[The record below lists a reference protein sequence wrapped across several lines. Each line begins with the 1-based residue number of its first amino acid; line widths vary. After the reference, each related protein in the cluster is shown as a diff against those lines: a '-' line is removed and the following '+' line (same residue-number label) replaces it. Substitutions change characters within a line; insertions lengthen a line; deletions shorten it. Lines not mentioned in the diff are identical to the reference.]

1 VNTFRRAEE
10 KAFMF
15 LSLIAALIATFML
28 FWIIG
33 SIFIGGIESLT
44 WYFLTTAESE
54 TPHIGMGILNA
65 VVGTIVLS
73 TCATIFALPFA
84 FCTAIYLT
92 RYAKDTWCVRALR
105 FFIEVLSGT
114 PSIVLGMFGFLVFVY
129 YLKYFTGGFSLL
141 AGSIALSILI
151 MPVIERATED
161 AINTVGSDLEE
172 GSYAL
177 GSTKWQTIRGITI
190 PVAMSGIMT
199 GAILGFGRAAE
210 ESAVVILTAG
220 YTQYMP
226 YMAVKSNPDLMF
238 GAKFYP
244 FQHVIASLPYSV
256 YHAYENSNVIPLSN
270 GFAAAFV
277 LICVVLVINILAKT
291 ILWYCTKGKK
301 RSSGSILSSLRKA
314 VFRDSTRP
322 SPPGTV
328 LPAACAAAE
337 IASAS
342 RESVILV
349 PEKRIGYTSDSSASS
364 SPTDWTSALTQP
376 VQPSSPV
383 PSIDSGENPHIL
395 SFGHHDPDMPWD
407 GSILPDDTRELPV
420 EMDLPSGTITDSRG
434 AGFEAVPLPE
444 LFEDKPPAILE
455 SRRVRVPGFGGE
467 YEPDVLLAEP
477 GDDLLLMEE
486 PPLTAQPKP
495 TAHPYENWPLMAKN
509 QWENTDV

>member
-1 VNTFRRAEE
+1 
-10 KAFMF
+10 MF

-33 SIFIGGIESLT
+33 SIFIGGLESLT

-65 VVGTIVLS
+65 IVGTLLLS
-73 TCATIFALPFA
+73 TCATFLATPFA

-92 RYAKDTWCVRALR
+92 RYAKDTWYVRSLR

-141 AGSIALSILI
+141 AGSIALAILI

-161 AINTVGSDLEE
+161 AINTVGNDLEE

-190 PVAMSGIMT
+190 PVALSGIIT
-199 GAILGFGRAAE
+199 GTILGFGRAAE

-238 GAKFYP
+238 GIKFYP

-277 LICVVLVINILAKT
+277 LICFVLVINILAKT
-291 ILWYCTKGKK
+291 ILWYGTKGKK
-301 RSSGSILSSLRKA
+301 RSTSPFLTSLKRA
-314 VFRDSTRP
+314 VFRDNGSSSITRNIP
-322 SPPGTV
+322 AGTSDAGLSGQKCLELRNQPSRPAASSPP
-328 LPAACAAAE
+328 
-337 IASAS
+337 
-342 RESVILV
+342 
-349 PEKRIGYTSDSSASS
+349 
-364 SPTDWTSALTQP
+364 WTLALTQP
-376 VQPSSPV
+376 IEPASPS
-383 PSIDSGENPHIL
+383 PSIDSGENPHVIPPEKSSHTIPLDGELIADDIPPSSRVPGEQATGTPL
-395 SFGHHDPDMPWD
+395 SD
-407 GSILPDDTRELPV
+407 
-420 EMDLPSGTITDSRG
+420 
-434 AGFEAVPLPE
+434 
-444 LFEDKPPAILE
+444 LFEDEPSLLSDSVNGDAIM
-455 SRRVRVPGFGGE
+455 
-467 YEPDVLLAEP
+467 P
-477 GDDLLLMEE
+477 GDDLLTEDLPRAPPRDILMEDALDCPDRLSLVPGKE
-486 PPLTAQPKP
+486 D
-495 TAHPYENWPLMAKN
+495 
-509 QWENTDV
+509 WENMTINRQENTHV